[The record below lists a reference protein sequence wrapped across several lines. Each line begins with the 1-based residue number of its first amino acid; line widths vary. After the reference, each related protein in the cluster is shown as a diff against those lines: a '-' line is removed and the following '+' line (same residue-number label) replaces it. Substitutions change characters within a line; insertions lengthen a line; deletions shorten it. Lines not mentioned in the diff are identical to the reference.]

1 MTGIIQE
8 MHRVVTGVIGDDNQ
22 ANDVVFALIK
32 NFGGERLYIP
42 TNSFTMRNSEIN
54 SLHSSGATVD
64 YLAKRYQ
71 LSPKTIYR
79 ILEDHPTKA
88 EEVQSTLSP
97 VGEITEPHLR
107 NLEAA
112 QH

>member
-8 MHRVVTGVIGDDNQ
+8 MRRVVAGVIGDDQQ
-22 ANDVVFALIK
+22 AVDVVFALIK

-42 TNSFTMRNSEIN
+42 TNNFNMRNSEIN

-64 YLAKRYQ
+64 HLAKRYQ

-79 ILEDHPTKA
+79 ILEGHLTKA

-97 VGEITEPHLR
+97 IGEIPETHFS
-107 NLEAA
+107 
-112 QH
+112 HI